1 MSGRNLLADN
11 CSRPEFSGMQLVE
24 IKIEV
29 NAATIDSLETIL
41 LDLGVAGWS
50 LLEDIIEKRAWIVG
64 IFCDALEASAAWTEL
79 SLLLAG
85 MTVGQPMER
94 LLADEDWKNSYKIHF
109 KAWKFGRLNWVPIWE
124 QDIFV
129 LPTGEEVLWLDPG
142 MAFGTGNHET
152 TRLVVER
159 LVRFAEGNNGQ
170 GRVIDAGCG
179 SGILA
184 LSAAKLGFLAVSG
197 FDNDAEAILVSE
209 KNAALNGIAGKVEF
223 YTGDLVTGLVGRQA
237 ELILANIQADV
248 LRAYARQ
255 LCSAV
260 APSGQ
265 LVLSGILSQELA
277 QVREEFT
284 VLVPSWRIETR
295 ILGEWADLSLT
306 RTS

>member
-1 MSGRNLLADN
+1 MSERNLLADN
-11 CSRPEFSGMQLVE
+11 CRRPEFFDMQLVE

-50 LLEDIIEKRAWIVG
+50 LLEDVIEQRAWIVG
-64 IFCDALEASAAWTEL
+64 IFRDALEARAAWTEL

-85 MTVGQPMER
+85 ITVGSPAER

-124 QDIFV
+124 RDVFV

-184 LSAAKLGFLAVSG
+184 LSAAKLGFSAVSG
-197 FDNDAEAILVSE
+197 FDHDAEAILVSE
-209 KNAALNGIAGKVEF
+209 KNAALNGLAGQVKF

-248 LRAYARQ
+248 LRTYARQ

-265 LVLSGILSQELA
+265 LVLSGILSQELG

-284 VLVPSWRIETR
+284 VLVPGWRIETR

>member
-50 LLEDIIEKRAWIVG
+50 LLEDVIEKRAWIVG

-159 LVRFAEGNNGQ
+159 LVCFAEGNNGQ

-184 LSAAKLGFLAVSG
+184 LSAAKLGF
-197 FDNDAEAILVSE
+197 
-209 KNAALNGIAGKVEF
+209 
-223 YTGDLVTGLVGRQA
+223 
-237 ELILANIQADV
+237 
-248 LRAYARQ
+248 
-255 LCSAV
+255 
-260 APSGQ
+260 
-265 LVLSGILSQELA
+265 
-277 QVREEFT
+277 
-284 VLVPSWRIETR
+284 
-295 ILGEWADLSLT
+295 
-306 RTS
+306 

>member
-1 MSGRNLLADN
+1 M
-11 CSRPEFSGMQLVE
+11 
-24 IKIEV
+24 
-29 NAATIDSLETIL
+29 
-41 LDLGVAGWS
+41 
-50 LLEDIIEKRAWIVG
+50 
-64 IFCDALEASAAWTEL
+64 
-79 SLLLAG
+79 
-85 MTVGQPMER
+85 
-94 LLADEDWKNSYKIHF
+94 
-109 KAWKFGRLNWVPIWE
+109 
-124 QDIFV
+124 
-129 LPTGEEVLWLDPG
+129 
-142 MAFGTGNHET
+142 
-152 TRLVVER
+152 
-159 LVRFAEGNNGQ
+159 
-170 GRVIDAGCG
+170 
-179 SGILA
+179 
-184 LSAAKLGFLAVSG
+184 SG

-209 KNAALNGIAGKVEF
+209 KNAALNGLAGKVEF

-277 QVREEFT
+277 QVREEFA